1 MDRVSV
7 PLWGTFLSE
16 PLPIVALVGRY
27 PANKLIGR
35 EPIRRRL
42 NFQHPAMGPNIILGI
57 SRRFHRLS
65 PGNGHV
71 AHALRTLPPV
81 AASALLHRAAPRLAC
96 VKPAASVHP
105 EPGSNSSL
113 YIHYFS
119 SSTPTTSFLFKK
131 KEINA
136 LFFVLGTC
144 CTSFSLSNELVLLL
158 SG

>member
-16 PLPIVALVGRY
+16 PLPIVALVGRH
-27 PANKLIGR
+27 PANQLIGR
-35 EPIRRRL
+35 EPIRRRR
-42 NFQHPAMGPNIILGI
+42 NFQWPTMRLVIPLGI

-81 AASALLHRAAPRLAC
+81 AAKVLLPRAAPRLAC

-113 YIHYFS
+113 YILYLS
-119 SSTPTTSFLFKK
+119 SSTPTTSSFYLNKR
-131 KEINA
+131 NQRS
-136 LFFVLGTC
+136 
-144 CTSFSLSNELVLLL
+144 SFSFSVLVVLIFQYFQ
-158 SG
+158 